1 MARTIALSH
10 DGSAD
15 MVKSAEL
22 LRQSLAQQ
30 ASSSGAW
37 RVFPCVCS
45 DALSFARHV
54 LLVDSPWGRR
64 EEAFFDD
71 AVTRADVVIVM
82 LTPDWCASSSGRS
95 DLNATQGRRLS
106 AHESGRVKPWQQGS
120 PVVLILGFKGV
131 DWSAGSVKQLVDINP
146 TVQHEAESLCLGD
159 VQASLFLLYRLIAQI

>member
-1 MARTIALSH
+1 M
-10 DGSAD
+10 
-15 MVKSAEL
+15 
-22 LRQSLAQQ
+22 
-30 ASSSGAW
+30 W
-37 RVFPCVCS
+37 NC
-45 DALSFARHV
+45 
-54 LLVDSPWGRR
+54 R

-82 LTPDWCASSSGRS
+82 LTPEWCASSSGRS

-146 TVQHEAESLCLGD
+146 TVQHDAESLCLGD

>member
-1 MARTIALSH
+1 MFCLTQPLS
-10 DGSAD
+10 G
-15 MVKSAEL
+15 
-22 LRQSLAQQ
+22 
-30 ASSSGAW
+30 
-37 RVFPCVCS
+37 C
-45 DALSFARHV
+45 
-54 LLVDSPWGRR
+54 R

-146 TVQHEAESLCLGD
+146 TVQHDAESLCLGD